1 MPMTQHLKTFILL
14 VIFSFVIFNYAK
26 SESPQES
33 DKKLKEWEE
42 HSENIRILDTEEVKN
57 VVNSKSAILLDVWK
71 KDIKPEKLDPKK
83 WIPVQRYSIPG
94 AKWIPNAGLETLT
107 PELRKYFEET
117 VKRLTKGNKNAK
129 LVCFCRRG
137 YYSKIAA
144 ERLVQM
150 GYTNIFLYPG
160 TDLWEDAGNRLV
172 IVKPDK
178 IVSSDSSGLP
188 SLTKINS

>member
-172 IVKPDK
+172 IVKPEK
-178 IVSSDSSGLP
+178 M
-188 SLTKINS
+188 K